1 MVNSSKLKGKN
12 DHLERISFKDWVFI
26 NESMSPGYKYLHYLY
41 CRLLTDRHIHYY
53 QLFNN
58 QFKVKLEERG
68 NVNIIQHIDN
78 FVELSLL
85 LDQCMAWKSILY
97 IPLWSL
103 LIISQLLCY
112 LIILIYFCFSFL
124 SIYLFIYLFVYLFT
138 PSDMN

>member
-1 MVNSSKLKGKN
+1 MISHNAIENSRHCKIKRTADEIYNIMVNSSKLKGKN

-53 QLFNN
+53 WLFNN

-68 NVNIIQHIDN
+68 DINIIQHIDN

-85 LDQCMAWKSILY
+85 LDQCMAWKSIL
-97 IPLWSL
+97 
-103 LIISQLLCY
+103 
-112 LIILIYFCFSFL
+112 
-124 SIYLFIYLFVYLFT
+124 
-138 PSDMN
+138 